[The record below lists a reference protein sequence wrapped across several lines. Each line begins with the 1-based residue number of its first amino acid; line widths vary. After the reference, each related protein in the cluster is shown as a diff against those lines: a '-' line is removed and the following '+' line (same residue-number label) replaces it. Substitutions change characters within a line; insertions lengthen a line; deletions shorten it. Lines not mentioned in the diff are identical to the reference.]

1 MYSSSSSRRV
11 PFQKN
16 ANSAQKRSRSLTTRV
31 IHDSDDDN
39 GEAVIHSPPNKKQ
52 LIVSASSAL
61 ASFATTSVADARR
74 DILQTEVDTLQAE
87 LEHADTLRD
96 LDQRKHQKE
105 VARLEKKL
113 EFAVEEAKEAQQM
126 MEEVRVESDV
136 YVKQQQEARK
146 KSQKELRK
154 TQMELSDAQLAIA
167 QYEAKEEE
175 ARMIPSSSASS
186 YETNTSLRE
195 RLQAQR
201 TENEQLKDLLAQ
213 LKQDLKETKETM
225 EAANKEANKPVDPIL
240 SKASPPILRELNKV
254 RIELSE
260 SERKTRQYK
269 KAAEVAA
276 TLQKQLIQKE
286 ESTKSFK
293 RKATL
298 LENEL
303 KTRSRETGRLA
314 AKLEAWKNFGVMI
327 QKKLQPNVAVPI
339 NDTESDMPPEAHKI
353 DQLWKKTLGV
363 VDELE
368 RKNLQLEKK
377 IAAKEQQAQEVQH
390 KVNELERSQT
400 SVDKMRQEYDLKVAT
415 HLQQVQILKNQ
426 ERVRTREIE
435 SLREIVDAFDQL
447 PLGVP
452 PGTGTPNQAHK
463 ERTARSLQVELDSA
477 LQEIQVFKD
486 GQSKM
491 KQDLD
496 QALES
501 KAELQKTHNTVLEK
515 FGKLKDALYAERT
528 KAESAEQRACRA
540 EELAGK
546 GSFNPNTTRVLH
558 LSHNPLT
565 EALKQEVAVLKRQ
578 IQVLKQPPTI
588 EKKKD
593 SGTAATNAAA
603 APTATATGVVGN
615 DVDPNKLHQRLK
627 ESFKEQIGRFREG
640 VYLITGLK
648 IDMIPDER
656 PKFKVRSV
664 FAEQEQ
670 DHLMF
675 QWPTGKNVSSLDLL
689 GTELAQTLTTT
700 PSYEYVKRFHSIPAF
715 VASAQLHLFEK
726 QTIM

>member
-1 MYSSSSSRRV
+1 MYPSSSSSSRRV
-11 PFQKN
+11 PFQES
-16 ANSAQKRSRSLTTRV
+16 ANSAQKRSRSALTTRLM
-31 IHDSDDDN
+31 DADEDDDD
-39 GEAVIHSPPNKKQ
+39 GQVHSPPNKKQ
-52 LIVSASSAL
+52 LTISASSAL
-61 ASFATTSVADARR
+61 DSFAITSVADARH

-87 LEHADTLRD
+87 LEHAYTLRD

-126 MEEVRVESDV
+126 MEEVRQESDM
-136 YVKQQQEARK
+136 YAKQQQDARK
-146 KSQKELRK
+146 RSQKELRK
-154 TQMELSDAQLAIA
+154 AQKELSDARLSIA

-175 ARMIPSSSASS
+175 ARMIPSSSTSS
-186 YETNTSLRE
+186 YETNASLRE

-201 TENEQLKDLLAQ
+201 TENEQLKDLVAQ
-213 LKQDLKETKETM
+213 LKQDQKQTKEDM
-225 EAANKEANKPVDPIL
+225 EAANKEALKPVEPTI
-240 SKASPPILRELNKV
+240 SEASPTIMRELNKV

-260 SERKTRQYK
+260 SERKNRQYK
-269 KAAEVAA
+269 KAAEA
-276 TLQKQLIQKE
+276 TASLRKQLIQQE
-286 ESTKSFK
+286 EKTKSHK

-303 KTRSRETGRLA
+303 KSRTRETERLA
-314 AKLEAWKNFGVMI
+314 VKLEAWKKFGVMI
-327 QKKLQPNVAVPI
+327 QKKLQPFAKDI
-339 NDTESDMPPEAHKI
+339 DTGGDMPPEEHKI
-353 DQLWKKTLGV
+353 DQLWRKTAGV

-368 RKNLQLEKK
+368 REKLQLKKVISEK
-377 IAAKEQQAQEVQH
+377 EHQAQDLQH
-390 KVNELERSQT
+390 KVNEMERSQT
-400 SVDKMRQEYDLKVAT
+400 SIDKMRQEYDQKVAS
-415 HLQQVQILKNQ
+415 HEQQVKILQNQ

-435 SLREIVDAFDQL
+435 SLREIVDTFDKL

-452 PGTGTPNQAHK
+452 PGTGTPNKPTK

-477 LQEIQVFKD
+477 KQEIQVLKD
-486 GQSKM
+486 GQTKM
-491 KQDLD
+491 KQDLNK
-496 QALES
+496 ALET

-515 FGKLKDALYAERT
+515 FGKLKDALYAERS

-578 IQVLKQPPTI
+578 IQVLKQKPFASSENKGDTTT
-588 EKKKD
+588 
-593 SGTAATNAAA
+593 S
-603 APTATATGVVGN
+603 TATVTAVGN

-670 DHLMF
+670 DHLLF

-715 VASAQLHLFEK
+715 VASVQLHLFEK